1 MTRLGLADT
10 LAFPLDAVTQM
21 FAVLAVRGAGKT
33 ILAAVMAEEFYRA
46 TLPFVVVDPVG
57 AVVGA
62 SGPWRTAGPGWRS
75 PSSAADMGDVPL
87 GGTDGDP
94 AEWPAELRVRE
105 FPR

>member
-46 TLPFVVVDPVG
+46 TLPFVVVDPSV
-57 AVVGA
+57 
-62 SGPWRTAGPGWRS
+62 PWGGLRSLANGGPGLALPIFGGRH
-75 PSSAADMGDVPL
+75 GDVPL